1 MKILTKE
8 VLTAFIADSNQSYI
22 AGMLS
27 NKIEGVSFYAE
38 FIRKP
43 MIQKKH
49 KVELLYSAVS
59 DVQDGQE
66 EENISLFHDELN
78 FMGYI
83 VDNETFYLF
92 DAKKEDVEQLRL
104 FGFEAGDMPE
114 NLKEMMKN
122 EVEEYI
128 RNKYIPTEA
137 SVALFFV
144 QRPEQ
149 EIRDATISAAHS
161 FVTGEKVNMVERFI
175 INANLCDEAA
185 YAFWLADK
193 DNWLESLLQMRKYK
207 NDYYDVVDDRSMK
220 ETVVYEK
227 VMERILADS
236 IESDEK
242 YLRLKKLFE
251 LIKDY
256 KDVKLL
262 IKRQAKDE
270 KPVVAH
276 CDVFSLTYINTFK
289 QDGLYLR
296 DGELW
301 VNPSAEPFFSI
312 QDALDFSRLAR
323 STADL
328 LKLVEQ
334 LQAKGV
340 HLVSNKENIDTSTPT
355 GRLMLTMI
363 GAINE
368 FERCNLLERQREGIA
383 IAKAQGKF
391 KGRKEVKADDFAAQY
406 QRYLNRE
413 LNKAQLAKTLGISR
427 PTLDKLIRQHTT
439 A

>member
-1 MKILTKE
+1 MS
-8 VLTAFIADSNQSYI
+8 D
-22 AGMLS
+22 
-27 NKIEGVSFYAE
+27 
-38 FIRKP
+38 
-43 MIQKKH
+43 IQ
-49 KVELLYSAVS
+49 
-59 DVQDGQE
+59 DRQE

-193 DNWLESLLQMRKYK
+193 DNWLESLLRMRKYK

-227 VMERILADS
+227 VIERILTDS

-251 LIKDY
+251 LINDY

-276 CDVFSLTYINTFK
+276 CDVFSLTYINAFK

-301 VNPSAEPFFSI
+301 LNPSAEPFFSI
-312 QDALDFSRLAR
+312 QDALDFIPL
-323 STADL
+323 
-328 LKLVEQ
+328 
-334 LQAKGV
+334 
-340 HLVSNKENIDTSTPT
+340 ENIC
-355 GRLMLTMI
+355 GV
-363 GAINE
+363 
-368 FERCNLLERQREGIA
+368 LLPSG
-383 IAKAQGKF
+383 
-391 KGRKEVKADDFAAQY
+391 EV
-406 QRYLNRE
+406 YL
-413 LNKAQLAKTLGISR
+413 
-427 PTLDKLIRQHTT
+427 
-439 A
+439 

>member
-27 NKIEGVSFYAE
+27 DKIEGVSFYAE

-66 EENISLFHDELN
+66 ENINLFHNELN

-149 EIRDATISAAHS
+149 EIKDATISAAHS

-193 DNWLESLLQMRKYK
+193 DNWLKSLLQMRKYK

-227 VMERILADS
+227 VIERILADS

-270 KPVVAH
+270 KPVVAN

-312 QDALDFSRLAR
+312 QDALDFIPL
-323 STADL
+323 
-328 LKLVEQ
+328 
-334 LQAKGV
+334 
-340 HLVSNKENIDTSTPT
+340 ENIC
-355 GRLMLTMI
+355 GV
-363 GAINE
+363 
-368 FERCNLLERQREGIA
+368 LLPSG
-383 IAKAQGKF
+383 
-391 KGRKEVKADDFAAQY
+391 EV
-406 QRYLNRE
+406 YL
-413 LNKAQLAKTLGISR
+413 
-427 PTLDKLIRQHTT
+427 
-439 A
+439 

>member
-27 NKIEGVSFYAE
+27 DKIEGVSFYAG

-114 NLKEMMKN
+114 NLKKMMKDKI
-122 EVEEYI
+122 EEYI

-149 EIRDATISAAHS
+149 EIKDATISAAHS

-193 DNWLESLLQMRKYK
+193 DNWLESLLRMRKYK

-227 VMERILADS
+227 VIERILTDS

-251 LIKDY
+251 LINDY

-276 CDVFSLTYINTFK
+276 CDVFSLTYINAFK

-301 VNPSAEPFFSI
+301 LNPSAEPFFSI
-312 QDALDFSRLAR
+312 QDALDFIPL
-323 STADL
+323 
-328 LKLVEQ
+328 
-334 LQAKGV
+334 
-340 HLVSNKENIDTSTPT
+340 ENIC
-355 GRLMLTMI
+355 GV
-363 GAINE
+363 
-368 FERCNLLERQREGIA
+368 LLPSG
-383 IAKAQGKF
+383 
-391 KGRKEVKADDFAAQY
+391 EV
-406 QRYLNRE
+406 YL
-413 LNKAQLAKTLGISR
+413 
-427 PTLDKLIRQHTT
+427 
-439 A
+439 

>member
-1 MKILTKE
+1 MKMIFCV
-8 VLTAFIADSNQSYI
+8 VLIIAAVCI
-22 AGMLS
+22 AALVCY
-27 NKIEGVSFYAE
+27 GVSW
-38 FIRKP
+38 K
-43 MIQKKH
+43 M
-49 KVELLYSAVS
+49 L
-59 DVQDGQE
+59 QE
-66 EENISLFHDELN
+66 KI
-78 FMGYI
+78 
-83 VDNETFYLF
+83 
-92 DAKKEDVEQLRL
+92 KERD
-104 FGFEAGDMPE
+104 
-114 NLKEMMKN
+114 
-122 EVEEYI
+122 I

-137 SVALFFV
+137 SVALFFA

-193 DNWLESLLQMRKYK
+193 DNWLESLLRMRKYK

-227 VMERILADS
+227 VIERILTDS

-276 CDVFSLTYINTFK
+276 CDVFSLIYINTFK

-312 QDALDFSRLAR
+312 QDALDFIPL
-323 STADL
+323 
-328 LKLVEQ
+328 
-334 LQAKGV
+334 
-340 HLVSNKENIDTSTPT
+340 ENIC
-355 GRLMLTMI
+355 GV
-363 GAINE
+363 
-368 FERCNLLERQREGIA
+368 LLPSG
-383 IAKAQGKF
+383 
-391 KGRKEVKADDFAAQY
+391 EV
-406 QRYLNRE
+406 YL
-413 LNKAQLAKTLGISR
+413 
-427 PTLDKLIRQHTT
+427 
-439 A
+439 

>member
-8 VLTAFIADSNQSYI
+8 VLAEFIADSNQIYI

-27 NKIEGVSFYAE
+27 DKIEGVLFYAE

-122 EVEEYI
+122 KVEEYI

-149 EIRDATISAAHS
+149 EIKDATISAAHS

-220 ETVVYEK
+220 KTVVYEK

-312 QDALDFSRLAR
+312 QDALDFIPL
-323 STADL
+323 
-328 LKLVEQ
+328 
-334 LQAKGV
+334 
-340 HLVSNKENIDTSTPT
+340 ENIC
-355 GRLMLTMI
+355 GV
-363 GAINE
+363 
-368 FERCNLLERQREGIA
+368 LLPSG
-383 IAKAQGKF
+383 
-391 KGRKEVKADDFAAQY
+391 EV
-406 QRYLNRE
+406 YL
-413 LNKAQLAKTLGISR
+413 
-427 PTLDKLIRQHTT
+427 
-439 A
+439 

>member
-27 NKIEGVSFYAE
+27 DKIEGVSFYAE
-38 FIRKP
+38 LIRKP

-149 EIRDATISAAHS
+149 EIKDATISAAHS

-207 NDYYDVVDDRSMK
+207 NDYYDIVDDRSMK

-227 VMERILADS
+227 VIERILADS

-251 LIKDY
+251 LIKNY

-289 QDGLYLR
+289 QNGLYLR

-312 QDALDFSRLAR
+312 QDALDFIPL
-323 STADL
+323 
-328 LKLVEQ
+328 
-334 LQAKGV
+334 
-340 HLVSNKENIDTSTPT
+340 ENIC
-355 GRLMLTMI
+355 GV
-363 GAINE
+363 
-368 FERCNLLERQREGIA
+368 LLPSG
-383 IAKAQGKF
+383 
-391 KGRKEVKADDFAAQY
+391 EV
-406 QRYLNRE
+406 YL
-413 LNKAQLAKTLGISR
+413 
-427 PTLDKLIRQHTT
+427 
-439 A
+439 

>member
-8 VLTAFIADSNQSYI
+8 VLAEFIADSNQIYI

-27 NKIEGVSFYAE
+27 DKIEGVSFYAE

-59 DVQDGQE
+59 DIQDGQE

-122 EVEEYI
+122 KIEEYI

-207 NDYYDVVDDRSMK
+207 NDYPK
-220 ETVVYEK
+220 
-227 VMERILADS
+227 A
-236 IESDEK
+236 
-242 YLRLKKLFE
+242 KK
-251 LIKDY
+251 
-256 KDVKLL
+256 
-262 IKRQAKDE
+262 AK
-270 KPVVAH
+270 
-276 CDVFSLTYINTFK
+276 
-289 QDGLYLR
+289 
-296 DGELW
+296 
-301 VNPSAEPFFSI
+301 NPSRNP
-312 QDALDFSRLAR
+312 RCR
-323 STADL
+323 SF
-328 LKLVEQ
+328 
-334 LQAKGV
+334 
-340 HLVSNKENIDTSTPT
+340 
-355 GRLMLTMI
+355 LT
-363 GAINE
+363 
-368 FERCNLLERQREGIA
+368 Q
-383 IAKAQGKF
+383 
-391 KGRKEVKADDFAAQY
+391 
-406 QRYLNRE
+406 
-413 LNKAQLAKTLGISR
+413 
-427 PTLDKLIRQHTT
+427 
-439 A
+439 